1 MSIVDLRDGDT
12 AAEAQ
17 IVVCLP
23 RSRGGGYMRVR
34 RGIKA
39 LIPILQWLF
48 TTGLSI
54 SASVDL
60 ITAVSLCFYLQKR
73 RTGFSRYVASRIPV
87 LRILNTCVASMD
99 YIIDTIMVYTVE
111 TGMLTSIA
119 TIASFICVCSFAAL
133 YGTPY
138 SQSE

>member
-1 MSIVDLRDGDT
+1 
-12 AAEAQ
+12 
-17 IVVCLP
+17 
-23 RSRGGGYMRVR
+23 MRVR
-34 RGIKA
+34 RGVKG
-39 LIPILQWLF
+39 LMTILQWLF

-60 ITAVSLCFYLQKR
+60 ITAISLCFYLQKR
-73 RTGFSRYVASRIPV
+73 RTGFSRYVASRILLV
-87 LRILNTCVASMD
+87 LRVLNTYVASMD